1 MRANEQKNER
11 VAQYFSLYSW
21 LLWPTVVGEKGKNAD
36 LHHLSV
42 VSLCLYPLDA
52 GLSICPL
59 LYLSVL
65 MSLFSITSSVHPFL
79 CPSCPSFFIMLRYII
94 YSLESLWN
102 LLLVS
107 QSAESLVRNSAP
119 MPRIEGEMEDRHV
132 VPWPTHGVT
141 SFQILGRRV
150 LAVAG

>member
-1 MRANEQKNER
+1 MNGASKQAKER
-11 VAQYFSLYSW
+11 ESGPVLQSVFLAALAYSG
-21 LLWPTVVGEKGKNAD
+21 GEKEKNAD

-52 GLSICPL
+52 GLSICLL

-94 YSLESLWN
+94 YNLESLWN
-102 LLLVS
+102 LL
-107 QSAESLVRNSAP
+107 
-119 MPRIEGEMEDRHV
+119 
-132 VPWPTHGVT
+132 
-141 SFQILGRRV
+141 
-150 LAVAG
+150 